1 MARITGNDG
10 DFSLATFNLVA
21 NSWSLTVTPTSTD
34 VTGFGDTGKQ
44 MVTGMATF
52 SGSASGFLDKDGSNT
67 DPGLVKSA
75 LEGQTGVVCTLTA
88 ASGCTWT
95 GDVIMTNSTVNA
107 NKNGDTTV
115 SFDFQFIGDVAYAWD
130 ES

>member
-10 DFSLATFNLVA
+10 NFSLATFHLIA
-21 NSWSLTVTPTSTD
+21 NTWSMTVTPTSTD

-52 SGSASGFLDKDGSNT
+52 SGSASGFLEKDSGDT
-67 DPGLVKSA
+67 DPGLIASA
-75 LEGQTGVVCTLTA
+75 LEGQTGVACVLTA
-88 ASGCTWT
+88 ADLCTWT

-107 NKNGDTTV
+107 NKNGETTV
-115 SFDFQFIGDVAYAWD
+115 SFDFQFIGEVLYAWD
-130 ES
+130 ET